1 MLKEKMMLLKEG
13 INKKTDGKDR
23 KKTIENLI
31 VLGIILIAT
40 VIFINYIWKDE
51 KIIKKQSNSNKV
63 LADSGSMSNIGNIES
78 NEAQLEKKLESIL
91 SKISG
96 VGDVDVMI
104 TFSQSSRTIPL
115 YNEDTKATTTEEKDT
130 SGGTRKVTEN
140 NSNKEVVYDETGG
153 TKSVI
158 TQSVVS
164 PTIEGAVVIARG
176 AINAGVKNNIIQAVE
191 AVTGLATHKIQVF
204 EMK

>member
-1 MLKEKMMLLKEG
+1 MFKEKLMILKEG
-13 INKKTDGKDR
+13 IDKKTDGKDR
-23 KKTIENLI
+23 KKTTENLI
-31 VLGIILIAT
+31 VLGIILIVT
-40 VIFINYIWKDE
+40 VIFINYISKDD
-51 KIIKKQSNSNKV
+51 KTIKKQANSNKV
-63 LADSGSMSNIGNIES
+63 LADSSNIPDLEGNE
-78 NEAQLEKKLESIL
+78 NQLEKKLENIL

-115 YNEDTKATTTEEKDT
+115 YNEDTKETTTEEKDT
-130 SGGTRKVTEN
+130 SGGVRKVTEN
-140 NSNKEVVYDETGG
+140 NSNKEVVYDETSG

-176 AINAGVKNNIIQAVE
+176 AINAGVKNNIVQAVE